1 MGQPFKSVIS
11 GLHFLDDDE
20 QPHMI
25 PGIANSSSVH
35 DNALKVW
42 FCKKLSDIY
51 YYKNKETVSK
61 NAEKIWSAD
70 GLNQY

>member
-35 DNALKVW
+35 DNALKV
-42 FCKKLSDIY
+42 
-51 YYKNKETVSK
+51 
-61 NAEKIWSAD
+61 
-70 GLNQY
+70 